1 MEVSTGFY
9 DISGLAKLRLE
20 ATTDENAAARK
31 VGTQFEALFLQDML
45 KSMRAASEPF
55 KDENSE
61 SSEVDA
67 YQEMFDKEISISM
80 ADRGS
85 LGVADWLVN
94 HSNMISGKQ
103 ESSAKLAHGY
113 RADITTMKTRWIL
126 FFVSSQRWRSKELK
140 FDFSLE

>member
-9 DISGLAKLRLE
+9 DITGLAKLRVE
-20 ATTDENAAARK
+20 ATTDENSAARK
-31 VGTQFEALFLQDML
+31 VGTQFEAMFLQDMM
-45 KSMRAASEPF
+45 KSMRAAIEPF

-61 SSEVDA
+61 SSELDT

-103 ESSAKLAHGY
+103 EASVKLADGY
-113 RADITTMKTRWIL
+113 KTDFTNIKTR
-126 FFVSSQRWRSKELK
+126 
-140 FDFSLE
+140 

>member
-9 DISGLAKLRLE
+9 DITGLAKLRVE
-20 ATTDENAAARK
+20 ATNDESAAARK

-45 KSMRAASEPF
+45 KSMRAAIEPF

-61 SSEVDA
+61 SSELDT

-94 HSNMISGKQ
+94 HSNMISAKQ
-103 ESSAKLAHGY
+103 ESGPKAADAYKPDAYKSDAYKSDVAKTNG
-113 RADITTMKTRWIL
+113 
-126 FFVSSQRWRSKELK
+126 Q
-140 FDFSLE
+140 

>member
-9 DISGLAKLRLE
+9 DIAGLAKLRVE

-31 VGTQFEALFLQDML
+31 VGTQFEAMFLQDMM
-45 KSMRAASEPF
+45 KSMRAAIEPF

-61 SSEVDA
+61 SSELDT

-85 LGVADWLVN
+85 LGVADWLVS

-103 ESSAKLAHGY
+103 EASVKLADGY
-113 RADITTMKTRWIL
+113 KTDFTNIKTR
-126 FFVSSQRWRSKELK
+126 
-140 FDFSLE
+140 

>member
-9 DISGLAKLRLE
+9 DIAGLAKLRVE
-20 ATTDENAAARK
+20 ATADENSAARK
-31 VGTQFEALFLQDML
+31 VGTQFEAMFLQDMM
-45 KSMRAASEPF
+45 KSMRAAIEPF

-61 SSEVDA
+61 SSELDT

-103 ESSAKLAHGY
+103 EASVKLADGY
-113 RADITTMKTRWIL
+113 KTDFTNIKTR
-126 FFVSSQRWRSKELK
+126 
-140 FDFSLE
+140 

>member
-9 DISGLAKLRLE
+9 DIAGLANLRVE

-31 VGTQFEALFLQDML
+31 VGTQFEAMFLQDMM
-45 KSMRAASEPF
+45 KSMRAAIEPF

-61 SSEVDA
+61 SNELDT

-103 ESSAKLAHGY
+103 EASAKIADGY
-113 RADITTMKTRWIL
+113 KTDITKMKTR
-126 FFVSSQRWRSKELK
+126 
-140 FDFSLE
+140 